1 VIHEELVNEI
11 MKITPKIR
19 FVGIYRK
26 GDYST
31 KLRGGL
37 QSYLNEEE
45 TKESMKQAIIRMNT
59 RKLLAHK
66 IGKTHYAIAKYD
78 KISRITIPFGN
89 DGLILI
95 TTESDAEYDPI
106 GEKILDLRNS
116 FEESLS

>member
-1 VIHEELVNEI
+1 MKHNKLVDEI
-11 MKITPKIR
+11 MKINPKIR

-31 KLRGGL
+31 KLKEGL
-37 QSYLNEEE
+37 ESYLNEEE

-59 RKLLAHK
+59 RKLHAHK

-95 TTESDAEYDPI
+95 TTESDA
-106 GEKILDLRNS
+106 
-116 FEESLS
+116 